1 MESGRTIS
9 SMAAVNFFSKM
20 VPTIKVLSDM
30 GLQKEKAATYLIMV
44 VFIRARFIITK
55 LVEKEFILTLFS
67 IISTVGNGFKMCLM
81 EWGNKNSRMGLIMR
95 ENLLRG

>member
-9 SMAAVNFFSKM
+9 SMAAVNFFLKM

-30 GLQKEKAATYLIMV
+30 GLQKEKVATYLIMV

-55 LVEKEFILTLFS
+55 QVEKEFILTLFS
-67 IISTVGNGFKMCLM
+67 IISTVGNGFKMCRM
-81 EWGNKNSRMGLIMR
+81 EWGNKNFRMGLIMKVS
-95 ENLLRG
+95 LLRE